1 MCVVTLSGYS
11 DVGLFQF
18 VIRTWYFTLL
28 MVFLMVQSNCEKG
41 VRSDWHGTQLDLVC
55 DVYEILIRIFPG
67 TPGSAT

>member
-18 VIRTWYFTLL
+18 VIRTWYFTFTDGIF
-28 MVFLMVQSNCEKG
+28 MVHFNCEKG

-55 DVYEILIRIFPG
+55 DYYEMLV
-67 TPGSAT
+67 